1 MKNSNSLTD
10 AETRSRHL
18 RITEPSAWVK
28 RFAPLI
34 PENGAVL
41 DLAAGGGRHSHHL
54 QRLGHA
60 VTAIDRDISG
70 LGSDD
75 GAEVIEA
82 DLEAEPAPFADGGA
96 LHGRTFGGICVINYL
111 HRPLFRHIVAAL
123 EPADVPVA
131 KPARKRAAKTTTG
144 AKPAPAGGEE
154 PKAKPIDDEVVKLL
168 IDAYDAV
175 KRDERGFAALGSVGQ
190 LAGNRSS
197 FDTRNYGYKR
207 LSDLIRV
214 VPNFIVELREG
225 GQTWIKR
232 GH

>member
-70 LGSDD
+70 LGSLD

-82 DLEAEPAPFADGGA
+82 NLEAEPAPFADGGA

-111 HRPLFRHIVAAL
+111 HRPLMHDLVRAL
-123 EPADVPVA
+123 APGGVLIYETFARGNEAFVRPRNPDHLLKSGELLELVQDRLQVIAYEHGIDEAGKISGVKERICAVNNSGVSDRDDGEPAPHPVP
-131 KPARKRAAKTTTG
+131 PG
-144 AKPAPAGGEE
+144 
-154 PKAKPIDDEVVKLL
+154 D
-168 IDAYDAV
+168 
-175 KRDERGFAALGSVGQ
+175 
-190 LAGNRSS
+190 
-197 FDTRNYGYKR
+197 
-207 LSDLIRV
+207 
-214 VPNFIVELREG
+214 
-225 GQTWIKR
+225 
-232 GH
+232 